1 MYILRLYYNS
11 CGVSL
16 EKLQVSELFLL
27 KIKSSIRRNEKRKA
41 CASKEAIY

>member
-1 MYILRLYYNS
+1 MFILRLYYNS

-16 EKLQVSELFLL
+16 ENLRKSELSLL
-27 KIKSSIRRNEKRKA
+27 KIKSSISRMEERKA